1 MQRVARPKR
10 IIVGISGASG
20 AVYGARLLEVLGTFG
35 GIERHLVVS
44 PGAVATL
51 ALETG
56 MGLEDLEK
64 FAEVVHDD
72 RDLAAPIASGSFR
85 VDAMVIAPCSI
96 KTLSGVAHCYDD
108 TLLVRAADVRL
119 KERQPLVLLVRETP
133 LHLGHLRLM
142 TAAAEAGAIIFP
154 PVPSM
159 YVQPRTIADLVDHT
173 IMRVCDQIGLDAELS
188 PRWAGPAS
196 PADVTDT

>member
-1 MQRVARPKR
+1 MQRAKR

-20 AVYGARLLEVLGTFG
+20 AVYGTRLLEVLGMIG

-44 PGAVATL
+44 NGALATL

-56 MGLEDLEK
+56 MTLQDVENL
-64 FAEVVHDD
+64 AEVVHDD
-72 RDLAAPIASGSFR
+72 GDLAAPIASGSFR

-96 KTLSGVAHCYDD
+96 KTLSGVAHSYDD

-159 YVQPRTIADLVDHT
+159 YVQPTTIAELVDHT
-173 IMRVCDQIGLDAELS
+173 IMRVCDQIGLDADLS
-188 PRWAGPAS
+188 PRWAGTAGLPDDAR
-196 PADVTDT
+196 A